1 MGRYLPKGKLS
12 ASKTSNVKQFSAPS
26 ISAIN
31 GPETKMKF
39 MRLLKQVFATAT
51 LLATASLAIA
61 QAYPDRPVK
70 MILPFPAGSATDGV
84 SRFIA
89 DELRK
94 SLGQTL
100 VIDNRA
106 GADGIIAAQAVK
118 AAPADGYTLM
128 VSTNSAHG
136 TNPALYNTLPY
147 DPEKDFEPVA
157 GIMKIPQLLVVRKDF
172 PANDVA
178 AVVKLAKERAAA
190 GKPLSFGTGNTSSRI
205 AAELLKTAGGIEL
218 TNVPYRGTPQAMT
231 DLVGGQIDI
240 FFADPFAA
248 AGFINGGQVRALGV
262 TDATRVPL
270 LPNVPTMT
278 EAGYKSVALVSWVAV
293 FAPAKTDPAII
304 TRLNRDIGKIL
315 DSQQGKDFIHRMGA
329 TTMAQTPGE
338 LRTFVSAEI
347 ARWGQLISAAGIP
360 KK

>member
-1 MGRYLPKGKLS
+1 M
-12 ASKTSNVKQFSAPS
+12 TVV
-26 ISAIN
+26 
-31 GPETKMKF
+31 
-39 MRLLKQVFATAT
+39 RLLKNLFAACA
-51 LLATASLAIA
+51 LLSGTSLALA
-61 QAYPDRPVK
+61 QTYPDRPIK
-70 MILPFPAGSATDGV
+70 MVLPFPAGSATDGV

-118 AAPADGYTLM
+118 TSPPDGYTLM

-157 GIMKIPQLLVVRKDF
+157 GLMKIPQLLVVRKEF
-172 PANDVA
+172 PADDVA
-178 AVVKLAKERAAA
+178 GFIKLAKERAAT
-190 GKPLSFGTGNTSSRI
+190 GKPLAFGTGNTSSRI

-218 TNVPYRGTPQAMT
+218 TIAPYRGMPQVMT
-231 DLVGGQIDI
+231 DLVGGQIDVS
-240 FFADPFAA
+240 FSDPFAA
-248 AGFINGGQVRALGV
+248 AGFINSGHVKALGV
-262 TDATRVPL
+262 TDAARVPL

-278 EAGYKSVALVSWVAV
+278 EAGYQSVALVSFVAV
-293 FAPAKTDPAII
+293 FAPAKTDPAIVK
-304 TRLNRDIGKIL
+304 RLNAEINKIL
-315 DSQQGKDFIHRMGA
+315 ASPQGKDYIQKMGA
-329 TTMAQTPGE
+329 STMVMRPDQ
-338 LRTFVSAEI
+338 LRSFVSSEI
-347 ARWGQLISAAGIP
+347 ARYGQLISAAGIP

>member
-1 MGRYLPKGKLS
+1 MGTLS
-12 ASKTSNVKQFSAPS
+12 LIKHIVAALALLSGAS
-26 ISAIN
+26 
-31 GPETKMKF
+31 M
-39 MRLLKQVFATAT
+39 T
-51 LLATASLAIA
+51 LA
-61 QAYPDRPVK
+61 QSYPDRPVK
-70 MILPFPAGSATDGV
+70 LILPFPVGSATDGV

-100 VIDNRA
+100 VVDNRA

-118 AAPADGYTLM
+118 AASPDGYTLM

-147 DPEKDFEPVA
+147 DPERDFEPVA
-157 GIMKIPQLLVVRKDF
+157 GIMRIPQLLVVRKDF
-172 PANDVA
+172 PASDVDSL
-178 AVVKLAKERAAA
+178 VKLAKERNAA

-205 AAELLKTAGGIEL
+205 AAELLKSAGGIEL
-218 TNVPYRGTPQAMT
+218 INVPYRGTPQALT
-231 DLVGGQIDI
+231 DLIGGQIDI
-240 FFADPFAA
+240 FFSDPFAA
-248 AGFINGGQVRALGV
+248 AGSIAGGQVKALGV

-270 LPNVPTMT
+270 MPNVPTMT

-293 FAPAKTDPAII
+293 FAPAKTDPAIVN
-304 TRLNRDIGKIL
+304 RLNADINKIL
-315 DSQQGKDFIHRMGA
+315 ASPQGMDFIHKMGA
-329 TTMAQTPGE
+329 STMATTPTQ
-338 LRTFVSAEI
+338 LRGFVSSEI